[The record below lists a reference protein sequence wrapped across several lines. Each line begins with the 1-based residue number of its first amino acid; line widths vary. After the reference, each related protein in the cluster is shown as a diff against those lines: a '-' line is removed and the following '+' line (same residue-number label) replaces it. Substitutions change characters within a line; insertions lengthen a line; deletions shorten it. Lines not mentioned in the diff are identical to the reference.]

1 MKKMKKIIVILISLT
16 LVVSCSVNKNTGTTT
31 NKSKSLSVLEKGA
44 SFKDAIVI
52 NEKSERTGVN
62 AEYAWIRKHYPGS
75 RIEGQALVSNH
86 KKPYDIIDI
95 VTASGKK
102 KSIYFDIS
110 KFFGK
115 F

>member
-1 MKKMKKIIVILISLT
+1 MKKIAVILISLT
-16 LVVSCSVNKNTGTTT
+16 LFVSCSVSKSTGTITNE
-31 NKSKSLSVLEKGA
+31 NKSLYVIEKGT

-52 NEKSERTGVN
+52 NEKSERAGVN
-62 AEYAWIRKHYPGS
+62 AEYIWIRKHYPGS
-75 RIEGQALVSNH
+75 KVEGQALVSNH

-95 VTASGKK
+95 VTSSGEE